1 MLEWSK
7 EEDFWVRR
15 IAIDHQLCRKEKTNS
30 KLLEAILVNNF
41 GSNEFFINKAISW
54 SLRDYSKANSEMV
67 KEFVEKY
74 KERWTNNVGLMN
86 GLVISITCSNSNA
99 KVHVIKYPFSKIMI
113 NFLNDFEQERP
124 ACQPWSLVPILCV
137 LVGLMTL
144 IAIAFLA
151 KYINKTKNKKL
162 LNGIILIYGLLFLGL
177 EIYHEINR
185 YFFFG
190 YYDFSSIPFQFCSIP
205 IYLCLILPFIKNE
218 KIRMPIFYYLGIY
231 CMIAG
236 IFPLLFG
243 QGQLCR
249 WSNISDVFRS
259 FLWHVLILQVSIL
272 SVVHAEIGKN
282 IKKDYKY
289 FLGAVAIFVG
299 LTVIAQL
306 INVTLHYTGGINYK
320 PTDGKPFKDV
330 MNTPL
335 FDPDVASCFYISPF
349 FVSNMP
355 VYSQIWLKFGWL
367 ANYIIYVISFS
378 FLATILYFL
387 NSLIKY
393 CMIKYAAWR
402 IKNK

>member
-1 MLEWSK
+1 M
-7 EEDFWVRR
+7 
-15 IAIDHQLCRKEKTNS
+15 
-30 KLLEAILVNNF
+30 
-41 GSNEFFINKAISW
+41 
-54 SLRDYSKANSEMV
+54 
-67 KEFVEKY
+67 
-74 KERWTNNVGLMN
+74 
-86 GLVISITCSNSNA
+86 
-99 KVHVIKYPFSKIMI
+99 FSKIMI

-151 KYINKTKNKKL
+151 KYINKTQNKKL

-205 IYLCLILPFIKNE
+205 IYLCLILPFIKSE

-249 WSNISDVFRS
+249 WGKISDVIRS

-272 SVVHAEIGKN
+272 SVVHTEIGKN

-299 LTVIAQL
+299 LTVRSTNQCDTALHRRHQL
-306 INVTLHYTGGINYK
+306 QTDRRKTVQRCHEHSIVRSRCRFLFLHFSLLRFQYAC
-320 PTDGKPFKDV
+320 
-330 MNTPL
+330 L
-335 FDPDVASCFYISPF
+335 F
-349 FVSNMP
+349 
-355 VYSQIWLKFGWL
+355 
-367 ANYIIYVISFS
+367 
-378 FLATILYFL
+378 
-387 NSLIKY
+387 
-393 CMIKYAAWR
+393 
-402 IKNK
+402 

>member
-1 MLEWSK
+1 ML
-7 EEDFWVRR
+7 
-15 IAIDHQLCRKEKTNS
+15 
-30 KLLEAILVNNF
+30 
-41 GSNEFFINKAISW
+41 
-54 SLRDYSKANSEMV
+54 Y
-67 KEFVEKY
+67 
-74 KERWTNNVGLMN
+74 
-86 GLVISITCSNSNA
+86 SNA
-99 KVHVIKYPFSKIMI
+99 KVYMIKYAISKIMI
-113 NFLNDFEQERP
+113 KFLNDFEQEQP
-124 ACQPWSLVPILCV
+124 ACRPWSLVPILCV

-162 LNGIILIYGLLFLGL
+162 LNGIILIYGLIFLGL
-177 EIYHEINR
+177 EIYHEVKR

-249 WSNISDVFRS
+249 WSKISDVIRS

-320 PTDGKPFKDV
+320 PADGKPFKDV
-330 MNTPL
+330 TNTPL

-355 VYSQIWLKFGWL
+355 VYSQIWLKFGWF

-402 IKNK
+402 NKNK

>member
-1 MLEWSK
+1 M
-7 EEDFWVRR
+7 
-15 IAIDHQLCRKEKTNS
+15 
-30 KLLEAILVNNF
+30 
-41 GSNEFFINKAISW
+41 
-54 SLRDYSKANSEMV
+54 
-67 KEFVEKY
+67 
-74 KERWTNNVGLMN
+74 
-86 GLVISITCSNSNA
+86 
-99 KVHVIKYPFSKIMI
+99 IKYAFSKIMI
-113 NFLNDFEQERP
+113 NFLSDFEQERP

-151 KYINKTKNKKL
+151 KYINKTQNKKL

-236 IFPLLFG
+236 IFALLFG

-249 WSNISDVFRS
+249 WSKISDVIRS

-272 SVVHAEIGKN
+272 SVVHTEIGKN

-330 MNTPL
+330 TNTPL

-355 VYSQIWLKFGWL
+355 VYSTIWLKFGWF

-393 CMIKYAAWR
+393 CMMKYAAWR

>member
-1 MLEWSK
+1 
-7 EEDFWVRR
+7 
-15 IAIDHQLCRKEKTNS
+15 
-30 KLLEAILVNNF
+30 
-41 GSNEFFINKAISW
+41 
-54 SLRDYSKANSEMV
+54 
-67 KEFVEKY
+67 
-74 KERWTNNVGLMN
+74 
-86 GLVISITCSNSNA
+86 
-99 KVHVIKYPFSKIMI
+99 
-113 NFLNDFEQERP
+113 
-124 ACQPWSLVPILCV
+124 
-137 LVGLMTL
+137 MTL

-151 KYINKTKNKKL
+151 KYINKTQSKKL

-205 IYLCLILPFIKNE
+205 IYLCLILPFIKSE

-249 WSNISDVFRS
+249 WSNISDVIRS

-272 SVVHAEIGKN
+272 SVVHAEIGKD

-330 MNTPL
+330 TNTPL

-355 VYSQIWLKFGWL
+355 VYSKIWLKFGWF

-387 NSLIKY
+387 NSLIQY
-393 CMIKYAAWR
+393 CMMKYAAWR

>member
-1 MLEWSK
+1 M
-7 EEDFWVRR
+7 
-15 IAIDHQLCRKEKTNS
+15 
-30 KLLEAILVNNF
+30 
-41 GSNEFFINKAISW
+41 
-54 SLRDYSKANSEMV
+54 
-67 KEFVEKY
+67 
-74 KERWTNNVGLMN
+74 
-86 GLVISITCSNSNA
+86 
-99 KVHVIKYPFSKIMI
+99 IKYIFSKIRI
-113 NFLNDFEQERP
+113 NFLNDFEQEQP
-124 ACQPWSLVPILCV
+124 ASQPWSLVPILCV
-137 LVGLMTL
+137 LVGLLTL

-151 KYINKTKNKKL
+151 KYINKTKNNKL
-162 LNGIILIYGLLFLGL
+162 LNGIILIYGLVFLGL
-177 EIYHEINR
+177 EIYHEVKR

-249 WSNISDVFRS
+249 WSNIFDVIRS

-330 MNTPL
+330 TNTPL

-355 VYSQIWLKFGWL
+355 VYSQIWLKFGWF

-387 NSLIKY
+387 NSLIQY
-393 CMIKYAAWR
+393 WMIKYAAWR